1 MGNAPREIAC
11 LRALGGHLEVPGL
24 LESDPS
30 IPMIVT
36 AAVAGRH
43 GQELVDEGHGRQVL
57 SPPGAPPLHAAQC
70 TFAP

>member
-1 MGNAPREIAC
+1 
-11 LRALGGHLEVPGL
+11 VPGL

-43 GQELVDEGHGRQVL
+43 GQEVVDEGHGRQVL

-70 TFAP
+70 TFAL